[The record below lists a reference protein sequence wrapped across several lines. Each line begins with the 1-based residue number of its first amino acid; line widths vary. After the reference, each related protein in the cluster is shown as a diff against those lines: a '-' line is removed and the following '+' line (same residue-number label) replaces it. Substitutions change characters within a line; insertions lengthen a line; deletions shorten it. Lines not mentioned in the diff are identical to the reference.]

1 MKNIFATFAFAVSAA
16 LAFADE
22 FADMAK
28 YSAGDSLAWFHA
40 LRAEAQKPEKS
51 AEIADKILRT
61 IEGNKLSPEAFRLA
75 CGLLKPIA
83 GSDSVA
89 VLKPYLTDSE
99 RCPFVCD
106 VFVSLDTRRADSALR
121 EAFEYALAELAN
133 PNKNPLPNVRENL
146 VAAMAARGS
155 NKSAVIEA
163 ANSSNKPLALFA
175 TRALARFDDST
186 GIMSLFDACAVAA
199 LEDIAAKSDFR
210 RNAALDSLAAI
221 AGRAAARGDKAL
233 AERALRSLPE
243 RRPDTVYA
251 RSILMD
257 EPSRVAY
264 LDALIAEGGELTNAA
279 GRAMNTG
286 RTFEN
291 SARLMAKFPKLN
303 RRAKLAAM
311 GSFMITKDT
320 RFYPLIARELDNPDP
335 DIRGLAVYSARFL
348 CTDEPNFNKIFDI
361 YKSGAEPASKFAA
374 NVLLENPSYA
384 VMRVLKD
391 KADAGDIDALEIL
404 VRRGDEQA
412 RQKLWAMFF
421 DEKTRSPAVSRM
433 LENTVTSGQ
442 LRELAA
448 AYSKKDAE
456 LSKEITKIII
466 KKIMQYRLS
475 RKHMARAVEE
485 ALAGNLSPDDPQY
498 KFIVQ
503 KLKLGDLIK

>member
-16 LAFADE
+16 LAFADD

-28 YSAGDSLAWFHA
+28 YSAGDSLAWLHA
-40 LRAEAQKPEKS
+40 LRAEAQKPGKS
-51 AEIADKILRT
+51 EEIADKILLA
-61 IEGNKLSPEAFRLA
+61 INDNKLFPEAFRLA

-83 GSDSVA
+83 SPDCVA

-99 RCPFVCD
+99 RCPSVCD
-106 VFVSLDTRRADSALR
+106 VFVSLDTRRVDSALR
-121 EAFEYALAELAN
+121 EAFEYAVAELAN

-155 NKSAVIEA
+155 NKEAVIEA
-163 ANSSNKPLALFA
+163 ANSANKPLALFA
-175 TRALARFDDST
+175 TRALARYDDST
-186 GIMSLFDACAVAA
+186 GLMSLFETGAISA
-199 LEDIAAKSDFR
+199 LEGIAAKGDFR
-210 RNAALDSLAAI
+210 RGAALDSLAAI

-233 AERALRSLPE
+233 AARALRSLPE
-243 RRPDTVYA
+243 RPDTVYA

-257 EPSRVAY
+257 ESSRIEY
-264 LDALIAEGGELTNAA
+264 LDALIAEGGELSNAA

-335 DIRGLAVYSARFL
+335 DIRGLAIYSARFL

-361 YKSGAEPASKFAA
+361 YKSGAEPACKFAA

-421 DEKTRSPAVSRM
+421 DEKTRSPAVARM
-433 LENTVTSGQ
+433 LENTITSGQ
-442 LRELAA
+442 VRELAA
-448 AYSKKDAE
+448 AYAKKDAE

-466 KKIMQYRLS
+466 KKIMQYRIS
-475 RKHMARAVEE
+475 REYMARAVKE
-485 ALAGNLSPDDPQY
+485 ALGGNLSPDDPQY

-503 KLKLGDLIK
+503 KLKLGDLVK